1 MWQWLER
8 WLGRGTRRRPDLRFV
23 LYTRAGC
30 HLCEVAMDMLA
41 RLRLAYG
48 FSLETR
54 DVDADP
60 ALKSRYDQCVPVVE
74 VNGKERF
81 RGRINEVLVQR
92 ILDAPRES

>member
-1 MWQWLER
+1 MWPWLKR
-8 WLGRGTRRRPDLRFV
+8 WIGQGRRQRPDLRFI

-30 HLCEVAMDMLA
+30 HLCEVAMDLLT
-41 RLRLAYG
+41 RLRHNYG

-74 VNGKERF
+74 VNGKERY
-81 RGRINEVLVQR
+81 RGRINEVLLQR
-92 ILDAPRES
+92 IIDAPNDS